1 MKVAIPA
8 WAGQV
13 STVFDFAHSLLLVE
27 LHSGKEVGR
36 SEIPLDEYPSI
47 LRAGIL
53 SRLGVKVLIC
63 GAISRSLATVVAG
76 YGIEIIPFVSGMVDE
91 VLDAYLT
98 GRLAEARFLLPGY
111 PASPTTFS
119 KRRRDFRGGH
129 REAGRRSGISYDE
142 ARTRDNNGPQ
152 KIPDRDEIHL
162 DTKGRLFNG

>member
-13 STVFDFAHSLLLVE
+13 STVFDFARSLVLVE
-27 LHSGKEVGR
+27 VHGGKEANR
-36 SEIPLDEYPSI
+36 SQIPLDEGPSI
-47 LRAGIL
+47 LRAGVL

-111 PASPTTFS
+111 PAKPTTFS
-119 KRRRDFRGGH
+119 KRRGGFH
-129 REAGRRSGISYDE
+129 FGYQEVGRRSGIVCDE
-142 ARTRDNNGPQ
+142 AGT
-152 KIPDRDEIHL
+152 
-162 DTKGRLFNG
+162 

>member
-27 LHSGKEVGR
+27 LHSGKEISRIEV
-36 SEIPLDEYPSI
+36 PLDENPSI

-53 SRLGVKVLIC
+53 SRFGVKVLIC

-98 GRLAEARFLLPGY
+98 GRLAEARFLLPGC
-111 PASPTTFS
+111 PASPTTFR
-119 KRRRDFRGGH
+119 KRRGHFHGGH
-129 REAGRRSGISYDE
+129 READRRGGIPYDE
-142 ARTRDNNGPQ
+142 ARTMDNNAHQ
-152 KIPDRDEIHL
+152 KIPDRE
-162 DTKGRLFNG
+162 K